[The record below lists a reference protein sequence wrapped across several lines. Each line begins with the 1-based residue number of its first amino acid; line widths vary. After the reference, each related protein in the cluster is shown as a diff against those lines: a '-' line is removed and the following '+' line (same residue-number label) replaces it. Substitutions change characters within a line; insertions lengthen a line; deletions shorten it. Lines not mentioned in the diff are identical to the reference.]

1 MDNNEA
7 KYVRFEK
14 ELLKIKKVCNKS
26 GESLVFTGNIKILY
40 QYMHDRYLFF
50 KRLNKEF
57 FDDQR
62 DIAEA
67 IGVTEKTSS
76 SLIGALCEFGL
87 IEKTKK
93 KIRGAWT
100 SNSYVVHDIFDKEKF
115 DCGAKIERSVLHMNK
130 PTQQQK
136 PIVQKKHEPAAHTWS
151 SSYDEGN
158 VECPF

>member
-76 SLIGALCEFGL
+76 SLIGSLCDFGL

-93 KIRGAWT
+93 K
-100 SNSYVVHDIFDKEKF
+100 
-115 DCGAKIERSVLHMNK
+115 NK
-130 PTQQQK
+130 RFSLQAFV
-136 PIVQKKHEPAAHTWS
+136 IVS
-151 SSYDEGN
+151 LVD
-158 VECPF
+158 V